1 MWDILLKNGHVVD
14 PINSQNGVMDV
25 AIENGKIAAVGENLS
40 GKTKTVEDC
49 MGRYVFPGIIDAH
62 MHLGSVYGSPYGS
75 RMTALAGITTC
86 LDMAGPLAELLNDGH
101 KTGAGLNVAI
111 VDRMEPTELWGTDT
125 PSRSQIESFI
135 DSQTQG
141 GAIGVKL
148 VGGHWPL
155 SAQTCRDTIELC
167 NDKDVYVAWH
177 AGTTTAHSDILGM
190 KQAVEITGDLRL
202 HLAHINSYCRG
213 RVWAADKEANEALDL
228 LRAHPRIWSEAYLS
242 PLNGTHLS
250 CDKDGNVLDFVT
262 RTCLEI
268 FSLPVSAEGIREAFR
283 RRILITLK
291 DTGYITDTLEGLDAM
306 QYWEKMGTT
315 NVVGCFPVNAAVSR
329 MMLASAKR
337 EDGTFVV
344 DAMSTDGGCIPRNV
358 IIPMGLALVKFGAI
372 TLPEFVMKAS
382 TNAARHLRL
391 FDRGH
396 LSEGAVADITIVDK
410 ESHVA
415 VETFIDGRVN
425 MKDGRLYGSDMRI
438 ITTDRGQKALQD
450 KGYETIT
457 IDLSENEPARLKL

>member
-1 MWDILLKNGHVVD
+1 MWDVLLKNGHVVD

-111 VDRMEPTELWGTDT
+111 VDRMEPSELWGTDT

-155 SAQTCRDTIELC
+155 SAQACRDTIELC

-438 ITTDRGQKALQD
+438 ITTNRGQKALQD

>member
-1 MWDILLKNGHVVD
+1 M
-14 PINSQNGVMDV
+14 
-25 AIENGKIAAVGENLS
+25 
-40 GKTKTVEDC
+40 
-49 MGRYVFPGIIDAH
+49 
-62 MHLGSVYGSPYGS
+62 
-75 RMTALAGITTC
+75 
-86 LDMAGPLAELLNDGH
+86 
-101 KTGAGLNVAI
+101 
-111 VDRMEPTELWGTDT
+111 
-125 PSRSQIESFI
+125 
-135 DSQTQG
+135 
-141 GAIGVKL
+141 
-148 VGGHWPL
+148 
-155 SAQTCRDTIELC
+155 
-167 NDKDVYVAWH
+167 
-177 AGTTTAHSDILGM
+177 
-190 KQAVEITGDLRL
+190 
-202 HLAHINSYCRG
+202 
-213 RVWAADKEANEALDL
+213 
-228 LRAHPRIWSEAYLS
+228 
-242 PLNGTHLS
+242 
-250 CDKDGNVLDFVT
+250 DFVT